1 MSFLSRLVWGLSVL
15 MATFTVVGGVYLL
28 VTEATWE
35 DVKWWIGLGALFAN
49 LTSLALAMCLS
60 WLAPTLVIVVATM
73 LATLWCANIRPK
85 VCASILLVGAVG
97 YFSDILLLEHQDR
110 HVVVSNGKV
119 ARRVEIFGL
128 RDPFSEEVIRM
139 EFRKTFSLDMGYANY
154 MVETMV
160 VDPLELAKWEIETKK
175 NSPYKAKPRF
185 VDSWANTQGHA
196 TKWVYAATTSGK
208 DPDSHGLSIHLYR
221 ERGQMR

>member
-1 MSFLSRLVWGLSVL
+1 

-35 DVKWWIGLGALFAN
+35 DVKWWVGLGALFAN
-49 LTSLALAMCLS
+49 LTGLALAMCLS

-85 VCASILLVGAVG
+85 VCASILLLGGLG
-97 YFSDILLLEHQDR
+97 YFSDILLLERDDR
-110 HVVVSNGKV
+110 YVVVIGGRQP
-119 ARRVEIFGL
+119 RRVEIFGL

-139 EFRKTFSLDMGYANY
+139 EFRKTFQLEMGFAHY
-154 MVETMV
+154 MVEAMV
-160 VDPLELAKWEIETKK
+160 VNPLAVAKWEIETRK
-175 NSPYKAKPRF
+175 NSPFKAKPRF

-196 TKWVYAATTSGK
+196 TKWVFATIESGK
-208 DPDSHGLSIHLYR
+208 EPESNGLSIHLYQ
-221 ERGQMR
+221 ERR